1 MLGTSS
7 QLYFNLLFL
16 NDICNIF
23 FVGMA
28 RDIFSIQYLQPD
40 PSALDQQL
48 AKRKFSFLMPLVL

>member
-1 MLGTSS
+1 MLAASS

-16 NDICNIF
+16 NDICNVF

-28 RDIFSIQYLQPD
+28 RDAFSIQYLQPD

-48 AKRKFSFLMPLVL
+48 AKRKLSFLMPLVL